1 MTATRREFLQRTA
14 AAAAAA
20 GLASPLI
27 APGTA
32 QAAQQ
37 AADAR
42 GQQPGDSTHRELA
55 LRAIDAAKAAGAEY
69 ADARISSARSQ
80 RIGTRERRVTGIGD
94 SETFGFG
101 VRVLVNGTWGFAASS
116 DLTAEEVTRV
126 AKQAVEQARA
136 NRVAMV
142 KPVELAPIHHPPVPN
157 GRWRSPARIDPFT
170 VAIEDKVAYLL
181 EANEAAL
188 AAGARFVN
196 SNMFFLKDE
205 KTFASTVGTV
215 TQQTIFRAQP
225 GMTVT
230 MVSADNSDFQS
241 RQSTDIQ
248 PRGLGYEHVVDS
260 NLKSRAAGWVEEA
273 RQKLTAKPVEVGR
286 YDLILHPTHLW
297 LTIHESIGHPTELD
311 RAYGFEANYAGTS
324 FLAPPEDRL
333 GKFRYGPEF
342 MNILADRSAP
352 GSLSACGWDDEGVA
366 PEDFHIVKDGMFVD
380 YQTTREQAM
389 WLDWWYKQRGME
401 SKSHGCSY
409 AETWADVQF
418 QRMPNVNLEAGEDD
432 TVWEDLIAATEDGIA
447 IVGDGSFSIDQ
458 QRYNAQFGGQVYY
471 EVKKG
476 KITGMLKDV
485 AYQMQTPTFWNA
497 MDMIG
502 GPRSYELGGAF
513 GDGKGQ
519 PSQSNAVSHGC
530 PPTRHKQI
538 NVINTGRT
546 A

>member
-1 MTATRREFLQRTA
+1 VTTNRTRREFLEQTA

-20 GLASPLI
+20 GLASSAFA
-27 APGTA
+27 APA
-32 QAAQQ
+32 HAAGAPPAIQPQ
-37 AADAR
+37 
-42 GQQPGDSTHRELA
+42 GQSSHRELA
-55 LRAIDAAKAAGAEY
+55 LRAIDAAKSAGADY
-69 ADARISSARSQ
+69 ADVRISSARSQ
-80 RIGTRERRVTGIGD
+80 QIGTRERRVTNIGD
-94 SETFGFG
+94 NETFGFG
-101 VRVLVNGTWGFAASS
+101 VRVMVAGSWGFAASS
-116 DLTAEEVTRV
+116 DLTADEVARV
-126 AKQAVEQARA
+126 ARQAVAQARA
-136 NRVAMV
+136 NKAAMV

-157 GRWRSPARIDPFT
+157 GQWRSPVRIDPFT

-181 EANEAAL
+181 EANAAAL

-225 GMTVT
+225 GMTIT
-230 MVSADNSDFQS
+230 MVSADNRDFQT

-248 PRGLGYEHVVDS
+248 PRGLGYEHVLDS
-260 NLKSRAAGWVEEA
+260 DLKRHAARWAEEA
-273 RQKLTAKPVEVGR
+273 REKLTAKPVEVGR

-297 LTIHESIGHPTELD
+297 LTIHEAIAHPTELD

-324 FLAPPEDRL
+324 FLAPPEDKL
-333 GKFRYGPEF
+333 GKFRYGPDF
-342 MNILADRSAP
+342 MNIRADRSAP

-366 PEDFHIVKDGMFVD
+366 PEEFDIVKDGIFVD

-389 WLDWWYKQRGME
+389 WLDWWYKQRNMPTR
-401 SKSHGCSY
+401 SHGCSY
-409 AETWADVQF
+409 AQTWADVQF
-418 QRMPNVNLEAGEDD
+418 QRMPNVNLMPGKEDL
-432 TVWEDLIAATEDGIA
+432 VWEDLIAATEDGIA
-447 IVGDGSFSIDQ
+447 IIGDGSFSIDQ
-458 QRYNAQFGGQVYY
+458 QRYNAQFGGQLFY

-485 AYQMQTPTFWNA
+485 AYQMQTPLFWNA

-502 GPRSYELGGAF
+502 GERSYELGGAF

-519 PSQSNAVSHGC
+519 PAQSNAVSHGC

>member
-1 MTATRREFLQRTA
+1 MTTNRTRREFLEQTA

-20 GLASPLI
+20 GLASSAFA
-27 APGTA
+27 APA
-32 QAAQQ
+32 HAAGAPPAIQPQ
-37 AADAR
+37 
-42 GQQPGDSTHRELA
+42 GQSSHRELA
-55 LRAIDAAKAAGAEY
+55 LRAIDAAKSAGADY
-69 ADARISSARSQ
+69 ADVRISSARSQ
-80 RIGTRERRVTGIGD
+80 QIGTRERRVTNIGD
-94 SETFGFG
+94 NETFGFG
-101 VRVLVNGTWGFAASS
+101 VRVMVAGSWGFAASS
-116 DLTAEEVTRV
+116 DLTADEVARV
-126 AKQAVEQARA
+126 ARQAVAQARA
-136 NRVAMV
+136 NKAAMV

-157 GRWRSPARIDPFT
+157 GQWRSPVRIDPFT

-181 EANEAAL
+181 EANAAAL

-225 GMTVT
+225 GMTIT
-230 MVSADNSDFQS
+230 MVSADNRDFQT

-248 PRGLGYEHVVDS
+248 PRGLGYEHVLDS
-260 NLKSRAAGWVEEA
+260 DLKRHAARWAEEA
-273 RQKLTAKPVEVGR
+273 REKLTAKPVEVGR

-297 LTIHESIGHPTELD
+297 LTIHEAIAHPTELD

-324 FLAPPEDRL
+324 FLAPPEDKL
-333 GKFRYGPEF
+333 GKFRYGPDF
-342 MNILADRSAP
+342 MNIRADRSAP

-366 PEDFHIVKDGMFVD
+366 PEEFDIVKDGIFVD

-389 WLDWWYKQRGME
+389 WLDWWYKQRNMPTR
-401 SKSHGCSY
+401 SHGCSY
-409 AETWADVQF
+409 AQTWADVQF
-418 QRMPNVNLEAGEDD
+418 QRMPNVNLMPGKEDL
-432 TVWEDLIAATEDGIA
+432 VWEDLIAATEDGIA
-447 IVGDGSFSIDQ
+447 IIGDGSFSIDQ
-458 QRYNAQFGGQVYY
+458 QRYNAQFGGQLFY

-485 AYQMQTPTFWNA
+485 AYQMQTPLFWNA

-502 GPRSYELGGAF
+502 GERSYELGGAF

-519 PSQSNAVSHGC
+519 PAQSNAVSHGC

>member
-1 MTATRREFLQRTA
+1 MTASRREFLQQTA

-20 GLASPLI
+20 SLVAAV
-27 APGTA
+27 AP
-32 QAAQQ
+32 AAVS
-37 AADAR
+37 AAPAL
-42 GQQPGDSTHRELA
+42 QGDSSYKELV
-55 LRAIDAAKAAGAEY
+55 LRAIDAAKQAGAEY

-80 RIGTRERRVTGIGD
+80 NLGTRERRVTNIGD
-94 SETFGFG
+94 NETFGFG
-101 VRVLVNGTWGFAASS
+101 VRVLVGGAWGFAASS
-116 DLTAEEVTRV
+116 NLTSDEVVRV
-126 AKQAVEQARA
+126 ARQAVAQARA
-136 NRVAMV
+136 NRTAMIR
-142 KPVELAPIHHPPVPN
+142 PVQLAPVHHPPVPN
-157 GRWRSPARIDPFT
+157 GVWRSPVRIDPFT
-170 VAIEDKVAYLL
+170 VAIEDKVTYLL

-188 AAGARFVN
+188 KAGARFVN

-205 KTFASTVGTV
+205 KTFANTLGTV

-230 MVSADNSDFQS
+230 MVSPDNRDFQT
-241 RQSTDIQ
+241 RQSTDVQ
-248 PRGLGYEHVVDS
+248 PKGLGYEHVLDS
-260 NLKSRAAGWVEEA
+260 DLKTHAARWTEEA
-273 RQKLTAKPVEVGR
+273 RQKLSAKPVEVGR

-297 LTIHESIGHPTELD
+297 LTIHESIAHPTELD

-324 FLAPPEDRL
+324 HLAPPEEKL
-333 GKFRYGPEF
+333 GKFRFGPDF
-342 MNILADRSAP
+342 MNIRADRSAP

-366 PEDFHIVKDGMFVD
+366 PEDFDIVKNGIFVD

-389 WLDWWYKQRGME
+389 WLDWWYKQRKMPTR
-401 SKSHGCSY
+401 SHGCSY
-409 AETWADVQF
+409 AQTWADVQF
-418 QRMPNVNLEAGEDD
+418 QRMPNVNLLPGERDLMWD
-432 TVWEDLIAATEDGIA
+432 DLIAATENGIA

-458 QRYNAQFGGQVYY
+458 QRYNAQFGGQLYY
-471 EVKKG
+471 EVKNG

-485 AYQMQTPTFWNA
+485 AYQMRAPEFWNA

-502 GPRSYELGGAF
+502 GQRSYELGGAF

-519 PSQSNAVSHGC
+519 PAQSNAVSHGC

>member
-1 MTATRREFLQRTA
+1 MTASRREFLQRTA
-14 AAAAAA
+14 AAAAAV
-20 GLASPLI
+20 GLASATRVGA
-27 APGTA
+27 APP
-32 QAAQQ
+32 
-37 AADAR
+37 
-42 GQQPGDSTHRELA
+42 PGLPFQGDDSHKTLA
-55 LRAIDAAKAAGAEY
+55 LKAIDAAKSAGADY

-80 RIGTRERRVTGIGD
+80 SIGTRERRVTNIGD
-94 SETFGFG
+94 TETFGFG
-101 VRVLVNGTWGFAASS
+101 VRVLVGGAWGFAASS
-116 DLTAEEVTRV
+116 NLTADEVVRV
-126 AKQAVEQARA
+126 ARQAVAQAKA
-136 NRVAMV
+136 NRAAMV
-142 KPVELAPIHHPPVPN
+142 RPVELAPIGPPVPN
-157 GRWRSPARIDPFT
+157 GVWRSPIRIDPFT

-181 EANEAAL
+181 EANAA
-188 AAGARFVN
+188 AMGAGARFVN

-225 GMTVT
+225 GMTIT
-230 MVSADNSDFQS
+230 MVSPDNRDFQT

-248 PRGLGYEHVVDS
+248 PKGLGFEHVLDS
-260 NLKSRAAGWVEEA
+260 DLKAHAPRWAEEA

-297 LTIHESIGHPTELD
+297 LTIHESIAHPTELD

-324 FLAPPEDRL
+324 FLAPPEERL
-333 GKFRYGPEF
+333 GKFRYGPDF
-342 MNILADRSAP
+342 MNILADRRAP

-366 PEDFHIVKDGMFVD
+366 PEDFHIVKDGIFVD

-389 WLDWWYKQRGME
+389 WLEWWYRQRKMPTR
-401 SKSHGCSY
+401 SHGCSY
-409 AETWADVQF
+409 AQTWADVQF
-418 QRMPNVNLEAGEDD
+418 QRMPNVNLVAGEQDL
-432 TVWEDLIAATEDGIA
+432 VWDDLIAATEDGIA

-458 QRYNAQFGGQVYY
+458 QRYNAQFGGQLFY

-485 AYQMQTPTFWNA
+485 AYQMRTPEFWNA

-502 GPRSYELGGAF
+502 GQRSYEMGGAF
-513 GDGKGQ
+513 GDAKGQ
-519 PSQSNAVSHGC
+519 PAQSNAVTHGC
-530 PPTRHKQI
+530 PPTRHKQV

>member
-1 MTATRREFLQRTA
+1 VSSTRREFLQQSA
-14 AAAAAA
+14 AAAAAVSLLNAERAHAA
-20 GLASPLI
+20 GTP
-27 APGTA
+27 
-32 QAAQQ
+32 
-37 AADAR
+37 
-42 GQQPGDSTHRELA
+42 QPAYSGDSDHRELA
-55 LRAIDAAKAAGAEY
+55 LRAIDAAKSAGADY
-69 ADARISSARSQ
+69 ADCRISSARSQ
-80 RIGTRERRVTGIGD
+80 NIGTRERRVTNIGD
-94 SETFGFG
+94 NETFGFG
-101 VRVLVNGTWGFAASS
+101 VRVMVGGSWGFAASS
-116 DLTAEEVTRV
+116 ELTVDEIARV
-126 AKQAVEQARA
+126 ARQAVAQARA
-136 NRVAMV
+136 NRAAMV
-142 KPVELAPIHHPPVPN
+142 KPVELAPTEAVPN
-157 GRWRSPARIDPFT
+157 GVWRSPARIDPFT

-181 EANEAAL
+181 EANAAAL

-205 KTFASTVGTV
+205 KTFASTLGTV
-215 TQQTIFRAQP
+215 TQQTIMRAQP

-230 MVSADNSDFQS
+230 MISADNRDFQT

-248 PRGLGYEHVVDS
+248 PKGLGYEHVLDS
-260 NLKSRAAGWVEEA
+260 DLKRHAARWVEEA

-286 YDLILHPTHLW
+286 YDLILHPSHLW
-297 LTIHESIGHPTELD
+297 LTIHESIAHPTELD

-324 FLAPPEDRL
+324 FLAPPENFL
-333 GKFRYGPEF
+333 GKFRYGPDF
-342 MNILADRSAP
+342 MNIVAERSAP

-366 PEDFHIVKDGMFVD
+366 PREFHIIKDGIFVD

-389 WLDWWYKQRGME
+389 WLDWWYKQRNMPTR
-401 SKSHGCSY
+401 SYGCSY
-409 AETWADVQF
+409 AQTWADVQF
-418 QRMPNVNLEAGEDD
+418 QRMPNVNLMPGTQDL
-432 TVWEDLIAATEDGIA
+432 VWDDLIAATEDGIA
-447 IVGDGSFSIDQ
+447 IVGDGAFSIDQ
-458 QRYNAQFGGQVYY
+458 QRYNAQFGGQLYY

-485 AYQMQTPTFWNA
+485 NYQMRTPEFWNA

-538 NVINTGRT
+538 NVINTGRN

>member
-1 MTATRREFLQRTA
+1 MTASRREFLQQSA
-14 AAAAAA
+14 AAAAAL
-20 GLASPLI
+20 GLASTAV
-27 APGTA
+27 APSA
-32 QAAQQ
+32 VSAAPTLQ
-37 AADAR
+37 R
-42 GQQPGDSTHRELA
+42 DSSYRELV
-55 LRAIDAAKAAGAEY
+55 LRAIDAAKQAGAEY

-80 RIGTRERRVTGIGD
+80 NLGTRERRVTNIGD
-94 SETFGFG
+94 NETFGFG
-101 VRVLVNGTWGFAASS
+101 VRVLVGGAWGFAASS
-116 DLTAEEVTRV
+116 NLTADEVVRV
-126 AKQAVEQARA
+126 ARQAVAQAKA
-136 NRVAMV
+136 NRAAMIR
-142 KPVELAPIHHPPVPN
+142 PVQLAPVHHPPVPN
-157 GRWRSPARIDPFT
+157 GVWRSPARIDPFT

-188 AAGARFVN
+188 KAGARFVN

-205 KTFASTVGTV
+205 KTFANTLGTV

-230 MVSADNSDFQS
+230 MVSPDNRDFQT

-248 PRGLGYEHVVDS
+248 PKGLGYEHVLDS
-260 NLKSRAAGWVEEA
+260 DLKTHAARWTEEA
-273 RQKLTAKPVEVGR
+273 RQKLSAKPVEVGR
-286 YDLILHPTHLW
+286 YDLILHPSHLW
-297 LTIHESIGHPTELD
+297 LTIHESIAHPTELD

-324 FLAPPEDRL
+324 HLAPPEEKL
-333 GKFRYGPEF
+333 GKFRFGPDF
-342 MNILADRSAP
+342 MNVRADRSAP

-366 PEDFHIVKDGMFVD
+366 PEDFDIVKNGIFVD

-389 WLDWWYKQRGME
+389 WLDWWYKQRKMPTR
-401 SKSHGCSY
+401 SHGCSY
-409 AETWADVQF
+409 AQTWADVQF
-418 QRMPNVNLEAGEDD
+418 QRMPNVNLLPGERDL
-432 TVWEDLIAATEDGIA
+432 VWDDLIAATENGIA

-458 QRYNAQFGGQVYY
+458 QRYNAQFGGQLYY
-471 EVKKG
+471 EVKNG

-485 AYQMQTPTFWNA
+485 AYQMRAPEFWNA

-519 PSQSNAVSHGC
+519 PAQSNAVSHGC

-538 NVINTGRT
+538 NIINTGRT